1 MLTDVRSAYLK
12 WLGVL
17 LVLGACQS
25 ALAKDRDKVVI
36 KHYDK
41 DFSRNIR
48 QYLTA
53 VLHLTLEKSRAEF
66 GDYDIEFYSKGLSP
80 TRSKLETERGEH
92 INTLFAPDWLGPF
105 LHEKRIIRVPFPVF
119 KGLLGFRSLIVD
131 KSRASAFKSIRTAA
145 AFRTIRAG
153 QGASWG
159 DVDILKGN
167 GLPVVEAQSYESL
180 FPMLV
185 KGRYD
190 YLPLS
195 ILEASEAMN
204 AVPEHVERL
213 TVIDDIN
220 LFYPVPFSLY
230 VNAGEPELARR
241 FERGLEIAM
250 SDGSLNAVFAKFFP
264 SVDLQLRRSG
274 KKVMLLANPLID
286 PQTNAQITSQFM
298 ADHGA
303 GMDVLE

>member
-1 MLTDVRSAYLK
+1 MLTDVRSPCLK

-17 LVLGACQS
+17 LVLGACVS
-25 ALAKDRDKVVI
+25 AQAKDREKVVI
-36 KHYDK
+36 KHYDR

-48 QYLTA
+48 EYLTA
-53 VLHLTLEKSRAEF
+53 VLHLTLEKSRREF
-66 GDYDIEFYSKGLSP
+66 GDYEIEFYSKSLSP

-105 LHEKRIIRVPFPVF
+105 LHENRIIRVPFPVF
-119 KGLLGFRSLIVD
+119 KELLGFRNLIVD
-131 KSRASAFKSIRTAA
+131 KTRAPSFKNIKTAA
-145 AFRTIRAG
+145 TLRTIRAG
-153 QGASWG
+153 QGANWG

-167 GLPVVEAQSYESL
+167 GLKVVEAQSYESL

-185 KGRYD
+185 KDRYD

-195 ILEASEAMN
+195 ILEAAEAMN
-204 AVPEHVERL
+204 AVPGHVDHL

-230 VNAGEPELARR
+230 VHAREPELARR
-241 FERGLEIAM
+241 FRRGLEIALA
-250 SDGSLNAVFAKFFP
+250 DGSLDEVFTKFFP
-264 SVDLQLRRSG
+264 GVEAQLRSG
-274 KKVMLLANPLID
+274 KKKVMLLANPLID
-286 PQTNAQITSQFM
+286 AQTNALITGKFM

-303 GMDVLE
+303 ELEVLE